1 MHVLFKSQ
9 TLGAVVSFLVAAKVW
24 RARRADTEP
33 TSEPRDPAVFGA
45 TILLHDS
52 GSTDNYSSNSLCRPD
67 RGSGKKT
74 NQASHFQQL
83 GLMIGKGKE
92 RGTEI

>member
-1 MHVLFKSQ
+1 M
-9 TLGAVVSFLVAAKVW
+9 
-24 RARRADTEP
+24 ADTEP

-67 RGSGKKT
+67 RGSGKKPT
-74 NQASHFQQL
+74 RLPVSNNWAEQL
-83 GLMIGKGKE
+83 AKGRSAELRFDSKGLFS
-92 RGTEI
+92 EIIFLIRTTL